1 VACFE
6 TPLWN
11 RFGSLLIRAENDGS
25 DVLLMRVL
33 TPDERLKVDY
43 EDADFI
49 VRCPRDDVYRYDP
62 GARTLQAT
70 RAQDWN
76 AATGVICDCGL
87 PNCGQR
93 RQAASRPAVMAGWD
107 FNEHVFRYGSRI
119 LETAGPV
126 VVASVVDPTGEF
138 AAAVSAD
145 GPIIDTRVGFLGNF
159 GSKGQHYH
167 QIVRRR
173 DGTFVGEALR
183 LPLVSYPDALDACWS
198 PDGRYVIYRDVY
210 FTRLCIVRVDLGE
223 ETRR

>member
-1 VACFE
+1 MACFE

-87 PNCGQR
+87 IGCGWRARTTSQ
-93 RQAASRPAVMAGWD
+93 PAVQVTLD
-107 FNEHVFRYGSRI
+107 DREHVLRYERRV
-119 LETAGPV
+119 LETAGRAV
-126 VVASVVDPTGEF
+126 VRCWSDQAGEF
-138 AAAVSAD
+138 SAVLSAD
-145 GPIIDTRVGFLGNF
+145 DPIIDTRVGFLGNF

-167 QIVRRR
+167 QVVRLR
-173 DGTFVGEALR
+173 DGAFVREAVR

-198 PDGRYVIYRDVY
+198 PDGRYVIYRDVHY
-210 FTRLCIVRVDLGE
+210 TRLCIVRVDLGE
-223 ETRR
+223 ETTP